1 MRLWSRFTYP
11 LLLFGF
17 VGLSIVLTR
26 ADTLR
31 RWDNLIY
38 DWLLANQ
45 PVSTV
50 SDVVIIE
57 IDDAS
62 IAELGR
68 WPWPRDIHARLVDQ
82 LASVRV
88 KAFGFDILFIE
99 PDRYSMSNDALFA
112 SAIARHGKVVLPVHA
127 EEIRFNG
134 QLRERL
140 PIPELAEQIA
150 SIGHIHIE
158 PSGDGVVRTA
168 FLKGGV
174 GNPVW
179 PHFSL
184 ALAELDK
191 PVANSQTRP
200 DYSVS
205 PALTDDR
212 VWVQSQP
219 VRIPFVGPPG
229 TIHRVSYADVL
240 HQRVSLEN
248 FEGRFLLVGMTAS
261 GESDRFPTPVSSDGQ
276 LMAGVEILANLL
288 TGILKNI
295 TIQAITEPVRSI
307 LVALPVLILLLI
319 FPRLMPLASAIATL
333 VTVSICLL
341 TSYLLLRSANLWLS
355 PAASV
360 LTVFVSYP
368 ILSWIRLEST
378 VKYLKEQIDSIHQ
391 HHESEFLDRRSD
403 AATTIQFLEQLFS
416 LKAWV
421 VIDKYN
427 SILDSMNSIIPGGR
441 PDKFVN
447 RVEVVGNT
455 LWYQTRDDNTVG
467 LQWPDDNLP
476 NRLDISLV
484 GGLQNSSRPDQSINK
499 QGSIEIVQHQIFQLK
514 KISHQLDEVRSVT
527 NNAISNMADG
537 IVITGKYGNVLV
549 ANTKAQSLLGYTF
562 PDKVINC
569 NVFSLLSSI
578 KPENLVSW
586 HPVLTKV
593 YVEKNEISL
602 TATRGSDLDLYIQLT
617 PIVSKDRVLEAVV
630 INISD
635 ISELKETER
644 KRAEILSFLSHDL
657 RSPLV
662 SILAL
667 LEVASNRSSTCKSD
681 EFLQRANGYA
691 KSALK
696 LSEQFVELIRAEIIQ
711 SHQVYDVD
719 LTEVATNA
727 IEQLWDRAKKKNIK
741 FVQHNSEQEF
751 WLSGDPELIER
762 AIVNLLDNAIKYS
775 GEDTKI
781 ELEIHESETHFNC
794 IISDQGCGIALESLP
809 YLFDLYHRV
818 NRSGEHTVKGSGLG
832 LAFVKAVAERHG
844 GEVCVESELT
854 KGARFT
860 ISFPRVQALPIQ

>member
-1 MRLWSRFTYP
+1 MRLWSRLTYP
-11 LLLFGF
+11 LLLIGF
-17 VGLSIVLTR
+17 VGLCIVLTR

-45 PVSTV
+45 PVSV
-50 SDVVIIE
+50 ASDVVIIE
-57 IDDAS
+57 IDNAS
-62 IAELGR
+62 IVELGR
-68 WPWPRDIHARLVDQ
+68 WPWPRDVHANLVDR
-82 LASVRV
+82 LTGANV
-88 KAFGFDILFIE
+88 KALGFDILFTE
-99 PDRYSMSNDALFA
+99 PDRYTANNDARFA
-112 SAIARHGKVVLPVHA
+112 NSIARHGKVVLPVHA

-140 PIPELAEQIA
+140 PIPELTEHIA

-158 PSGDGVVRTA
+158 PGGDGVVRTA

-174 GNPVW
+174 GNPEW

-184 ALAELDK
+184 ALAELEK
-191 PVANSQTRP
+191 PITDSQALP
-200 DYSVS
+200 DESS
-205 PALTDDR
+205 SLALADDR
-212 VWVQSQP
+212 VWIQSQP

-229 TIHRVSYADVL
+229 TIQRVSYADVL
-240 HQRVSLEN
+240 YQRISLEV
-248 FEGRFLLVGMTAS
+248 FENRFVLVGMTAS
-261 GESDRFPTPVSSDGQ
+261 GESDQFPTPVSDDGQ

-288 TGILKNI
+288 TGLLNNN
-295 TIQAITEPVRSI
+295 TIQAIAEPVRSLLSAI
-307 LVALPVLILLLI
+307 PVLILLLI
-319 FPRLMPLASAIATL
+319 FPRLMPLPSAIATL
-333 VTVSICLL
+333 ITVMVCLL

-355 PAASV
+355 PVATV
-360 LTVFVSYP
+360 LTVFISYP

-378 VKYLKEQIDSIHQ
+378 VKYLKEQIDNIHQ
-391 HHESEFLDRRSD
+391 HHESEFLERRSD
-403 AATTIQFLEQLFS
+403 VATTIQFLEQLFS

-421 VIDKYN
+421 VIDKDN
-427 SILDSMNSIIPGGR
+427 NILDSMNTIIPGER

-467 LQWPDDNLP
+467 LQWPDNQLP
-476 NRLDISLV
+476 NQLDISLI
-484 GGLQNSSRPDQSINK
+484 GGLQESRRPDHLINN
-499 QGSIEIVQHQIFQLK
+499 QASSEIVQHQIYQLK

-537 IVITGKYGNVLV
+537 VVITGKYGNVLL

-562 PDKVINC
+562 PDKAIKS
-569 NVFSLLSSI
+569 NVFLLLSST
-578 KPENLVSW
+578 KPENTGSW
-586 HPVLTKV
+586 HPVLTKA
-593 YVEKNEISL
+593 YVDKKEITL

-617 PIVSKDRVLEAVV
+617 PIIDKDRVLEAVV

-667 LEVASNRSSTCKSD
+667 LEVASNRSSTYNPD
-681 EFLQRANGYA
+681 EFLQRTTGYA

-711 SHQVYDVD
+711 PHQVYDVD
-719 LTEVATNA
+719 LSEVATNA
-727 IEQLWDRAKKKNIK
+727 IEQLWDRANKKNIK
-741 FVQHNSEQEF
+741 IVQHNSEQEF
-751 WLSGDPELIER
+751 WLRGDPELIER
-762 AIVNLLDNAIKYS
+762 AIVNLVDNAIKYS
-775 GEDTKI
+775 GEDTII
-781 ELEIHESETHFNC
+781 ELAIHESDTHYNC
-794 IISDQGCGIALESLP
+794 VISDHGCGIALESLP

-844 GEVCVESELT
+844 GTISVESELT
-854 KGARFT
+854 KGTRFT
-860 ISFPRVQALPIQ
+860 ISFPRIQALPKQ